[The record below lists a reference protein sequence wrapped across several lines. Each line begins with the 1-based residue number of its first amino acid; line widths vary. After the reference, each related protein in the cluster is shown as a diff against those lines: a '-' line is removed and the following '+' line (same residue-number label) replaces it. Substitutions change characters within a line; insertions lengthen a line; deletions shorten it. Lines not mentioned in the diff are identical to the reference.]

1 MNGYRLGIILSV
13 IISLIICGTL
23 AACGS
28 MEREGAASDSTADSS
43 SAAPAQTEPEATV
56 PEATE
61 PTFTEPAGTEPS
73 ATETEPS
80 GAETEDPQLPEDIPG
95 DEPAPE
101 DAEVPEA
108 ADRQAI
114 VDEAAA
120 QLGVPYMT
128 GGSSP
133 EDGFDSSGFVFYCMN
148 SAGYSFPR
156 QIKKQLEAG
165 ERIAYNDLAVGDA
178 VYFSEDEGGEA
189 SFCGIY
195 AGGGLLIYSPVPDD
209 FVKTANITTNYWT
222 SRFVTGIRP

>member
-1 MNGYRLGIILSV
+1 MVYLNHTKQGRVRNERLSPRNNPFGHNLAYNLRDACRLRLDGARRRRLGQHGRF
-13 IISLIICGTL
+13 LIGGT
-23 AACGS
+23 G
-28 MEREGAASDSTADSS
+28 TA
-43 SAAPAQTEPEATV
+43 EA
-56 PEATE
+56 
-61 PTFTEPAGTEPS
+61 
-73 ATETEPS
+73 EPS
-80 GAETEDPQLPEDIPG
+80 GAETEDPQQPEDTPG

-120 QLGVPYMT
+120 QLGVPYKS